1 MTFGARLLGALRLD
15 PLAYEDVEHDPSAS
29 LQAVAVVLLSSAAA
43 AVGLSGAVWD
53 PGLLSGAALAA
64 LLGWVAWAVLVYA
77 IGVMLLP
84 TPETRATL
92 GELLRTTGFAAA
104 PGIFRALLA
113 MPGLIGTAIFALVS
127 VWMLVAMVLA
137 VKQALDYASTGR
149 ALAVCL
155 LGWALSTGLVVMW
168 GLFYGPALS

>member
-1 MTFGARLLGALRLD
+1 
-15 PLAYEDVEHDPSAS
+15 
-29 LQAVAVVLLSSAAA
+29 
-43 AVGLSGAVWD
+43 
-53 PGLLSGAALAA
+53 
-64 LLGWVAWAVLVYA
+64 
-77 IGVMLLP
+77 
-84 TPETRATL
+84 
-92 GELLRTTGFAAA
+92 
-104 PGIFRALLA
+104 